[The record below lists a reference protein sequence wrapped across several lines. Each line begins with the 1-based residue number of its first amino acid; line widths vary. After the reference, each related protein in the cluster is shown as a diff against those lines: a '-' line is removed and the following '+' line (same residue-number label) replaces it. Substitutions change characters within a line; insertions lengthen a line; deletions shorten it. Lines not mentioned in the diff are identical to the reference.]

1 MKQLILV
8 ILILLCATQVLASE
22 IETYDLELSKDSRL
36 VIKMKRFNKQDH
48 QIEYY
53 GDGESKYPLK
63 IDGNTFY
70 MNDFSMPY
78 WEVVDLRVKFRDTE
92 YILDHSCLYDLWHPL
107 NKIKEHLLLTCSES
121 NCTLE
126 GLFGDGAGTFMASWR
141 FGSGKSER
149 IELGADESKML
160 PLINRLN
167 SLK

>member
-1 MKQLILV
+1 
-8 ILILLCATQVLASE
+8 LILLCATQAFSSE
-22 IETYDLELSKDSRL
+22 IASYDLELSEDSRL
-36 VIKMKRFNKQDH
+36 LIKMKRFNRQEHK
-48 QIEYY
+48 IEYY
-53 GDGESKYPLK
+53 ENGTSKYPMK

-78 WEVVDLRVKFRDTE
+78 WEVVDLRIKFRDTE
-92 YILDHSCLYDLWHPL
+92 HTLDHSYMYDLWHPS
-107 NKIKEHLLLTCSES
+107 NKIKEHLLLTCTGS

-141 FGSGKSER
+141 FGNGKSVR
-149 IELGADESKML
+149 TELGTDESKML